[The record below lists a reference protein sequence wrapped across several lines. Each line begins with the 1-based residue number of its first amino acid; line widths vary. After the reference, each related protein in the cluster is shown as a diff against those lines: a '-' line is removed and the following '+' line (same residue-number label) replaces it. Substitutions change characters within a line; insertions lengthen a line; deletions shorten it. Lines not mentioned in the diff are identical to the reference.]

1 MKYSLIIMLTL
12 LLSACLFKIGLSEVA
27 GPSSQII
34 THNIEVIDGSTTTS
48 EFYVINED
56 VSGFIIQGSVTIH
69 GDLQSSEPNNNN
81 GVNRVCIASSN
92 VCHKCSNCEI
102 IN

>member
-1 MKYSLIIMLTL
+1 MKYSLIFVLTL
-12 LLSACLFKIGLSEVA
+12 FISAGLFTIGLSEEA
-27 GPSSQII
+27 GSSPQII
-34 THNIEVIDGSTTTS
+34 THNIEVIDGSTSTS

-92 VCHKCSNCEI
+92 VCHKCSNCEV